1 MREWQCLFLFLIR
14 NRHCW
19 LFKIK
24 INDLCFFFNNSNKLF
39 YYNIRSR
46 ERRFTSCPHAGY
58 FLKTIMLWWA
68 EGNVFVQSPS
78 LSHTLHVYMCL
89 HAITYSHACIHM
101 VFSPKN
107 KMQTHSQTHK
117 HTHSQTH
124 TRATFLDS
132 ELRQPI
138 ISFNPFIMFLFS
150 FPPVWGKKRW
160 MQTGIPAYKE
170 KHTASGWENKSR
182 EFFGERRDAC
192 VPRVRMCASLFGEKK
207 RGGIVQMIAL
217 HACICEC
224 VICVVSSACWSVDR
238 GVVSLS
244 VTGSSEV
251 RRVPITRCE
260 GPSGFL
266 PAPNLQVFAHF
277 CV

>member
-1 MREWQCLFLFLIR
+1 ML
-14 NRHCW
+14 
-19 LFKIK
+19 
-24 INDLCFFFNNSNKLF
+24 FFNNSNKLF

-150 FPPVWGKKRW
+150 FPPVWGKKKVNANRNS
-160 MQTGIPAYKE
+160 GIQRKTHSLRLRKQEQGIFWGEEGRLCAE
-170 KHTASGWENKSR
+170 GTHVCIAIWR
-182 EFFGERRDAC
+182 EEERRHCSDDC
-192 VPRVRMCASLFGEKK
+192 VTCMYMWVCYL
-207 RGGIVQMIAL
+207 
-217 HACICEC
+217 
-224 VICVVSSACWSVDR
+224 
-238 GVVSLS
+238 
-244 VTGSSEV
+244 
-251 RRVPITRCE
+251 RR
-260 GPSGFL
+260 L
-266 PAPNLQVFAHF
+266 
-277 CV
+277 